1 MPQVGRSDREA
12 TSDRER
18 LLAMAARVANVGLAC
33 GGALALLV
41 FVYFFYWYSVTGQR
55 QFSSPFYVV
64 FYYVLPLTLAGA
76 LFAALRL
83 QPVHKINLLM
93 LLVGSCMAVYAMEL
107 FLSWRASSFYGR
119 PLPVMTILEDSSDRQ
134 ADAAALGKAWGMQVD
149 PRSAGEVLDALRP
162 THPDAVPIIT
172 SSNHLFVTQP
182 DGSVTSAIAVD
193 GHEVIPLGTV
203 ANRVT
208 VLCNEGGQWVD
219 YQSDRYGFNNPAEVW
234 DSEPVEIAALG
245 DSFTHGYCVPP
256 AQNFVALIRQRHSA
270 TLNLGIAGD
279 GPLLMLAT
287 LTEYL
292 TSLKP
297 RVVLWFYFEG
307 NDLDNLHTESKS
319 AVLRSYLQDGYTQP
333 SLMRQGDIDR
343 AIVGEIPRLRAEGER
358 LRTQRLNRPLA
369 EKLIVFAKLS
379 TLRQQLGLVGAVEA
393 GATVAVERAN
403 MELFRD
409 VMLQA
414 RTRVER
420 WGGRLV
426 LVYLPD
432 WDRYAGNTALQ
443 AAKRGEVIDTARGLG
458 IPVIDVDPGFLA
470 HGDPLS
476 MFPFRRPGHYNAAGH
491 RVVAKAVLDALP
503 AITGSP

>member
-1 MPQVGRSDREA
+1 
-12 TSDRER
+12 
-18 LLAMAARVANVGLAC
+18 MAARVASIGLAC

-55 QFSSPFYVV
+55 QFSSPFYAV
-64 FYYVLPLTLAGA
+64 FYYVLPLTLAAG

-93 LLVGSCMAVYAMEL
+93 LLVASCMAVYAMEL
-107 FLSWRASSFYGR
+107 FLTWRALSSFYGR
-119 PLPVMTILEDSSDRQ
+119 PLPVMTIFEDSSDRQ
-134 ADAAALGKAWGMQVD
+134 RDAAALGKEWGTQVD
-149 PRSAGEVLDALRP
+149 PRTATEVLDTLRRA
-162 THPDAVPIIT
+162 HPDAVPIIT
-172 SSNHLFVTQP
+172 ASNQLFVTEP
-182 DGSVTSAIAVD
+182 DGSDRSAIEVD
-193 GHEVIPLGTV
+193 GHEVIPLGAV

-208 VLCNEGGQWVD
+208 VLCNEGGQWVQ
-219 YQSDRYGFNNPAEVW
+219 YQSDPHGFNNPAEVW
-234 DSEPVEIAALG
+234 VSGPVEIAAVG

-256 AQNFVALIRQRHSA
+256 EQNFVALIRERYSA
-270 TLNLGIAGD
+270 TLNLGMAGD

-297 RVVLWFYFEG
+297 KVVLWFYFEG
-307 NDLDNLHTESKS
+307 NDLDNLYAESKS

-333 SLMRQGDIDR
+333 SLTRQDDIDR
-343 AIVGEIPRLRAEGER
+343 ATVGEIPRLRAEGER
-358 LRTQRLNRPLA
+358 LRTQRLNRPVA
-369 EKLIVFAKLS
+369 EKLIIFAKLS

-393 GATVAVERAN
+393 RATAAVEPAN
-403 MELFRD
+403 MELFRN

-426 LVYLPD
+426 FVYLPD

-443 AAKRGEVIDTARGLG
+443 AAKRAEVIDTARGLG
-458 IPVIDVDPGFLA
+458 IPVIDTVDSAFLA

-476 MFPFRRPGHYNAAGH
+476 FFPFRRPGHYNAAGH
-491 RVVAKAVLDALP
+491 RVVAEAVLKALP
-503 AITGSP
+503 AVTVVSSNRGREAAY

>member
-1 MPQVGRSDREA
+1 
-12 TSDRER
+12 
-18 LLAMAARVANVGLAC
+18 MAARVANVGLAC
-33 GGALALLV
+33 GSALALLV
-41 FVYFFYWYSVTGQR
+41 FVYFLYWYSVTGER

-64 FYYVLPLTLAGA
+64 FYYVLPLTLAAG

-93 LLVGSCMAVYAMEL
+93 FLVASCMAFYAMEL
-107 FLSWRASSFYGR
+107 FLKWRASSFYGQ
-119 PLPVMTILEDSSDRQ
+119 PLPVMTIFEDSSDRQ
-134 ADAAALGKAWGMQVD
+134 RDAAALGKEWGMQVD
-149 PRSAGEVLDALRP
+149 PRSASEVLDTLRR
-162 THPDAVPIIT
+162 THPDAVQIIT
-172 SSNHLFVTQP
+172 PSNHLFVTQP

-193 GHEVIPLGTV
+193 GHEIMPLGAV

-208 VLCNEGGQWVD
+208 VLCNEDGEWVY

-234 DSEPVEIAALG
+234 ESKPVEIAALG

-319 AVLRSYLQDGYTQP
+319 AVLRSYLQEGYTQP
-333 SLMRQGDIDR
+333 SLTRQDEIDR
-343 AIVGEIPRLRAEGER
+343 ATVGELPRLRAEGER
-358 LRTQRLNRPLA
+358 LRTQRLNRPLG
-369 EKLIVFAKLS
+369 EKLIGFAKLS
-379 TLRQQLGLVGAVEA
+379 TLRQQLGLA
-393 GATVAVERAN
+393 GRAEVVSTVAVERGN
-403 MELFRD
+403 MELFRN

-426 LVYLPD
+426 FVYLPD

-458 IPVIDVDPGFLA
+458 IPVIDVHSAFLA

-491 RVVAKAVLDALP
+491 RTVAGAVLDALP
-503 AITGSP
+503 AITGTSSNRAR